1 MRRGCRPNFVP
12 YTSLVKGLCAQN
24 TIVQASRL
32 FKKMVKLAFQAN
44 VITCSIL
51 FNGFIKLEIQV
62 FQISYMKK

>member
-1 MRRGCRPNFVP
+1 MRMGCRPNFVAH
-12 YTSLVKGLCAQN
+12 TSLVKGLCAQN
-24 TIVQASRL
+24 IIFESSRL
-32 FKKMVKLAFQAN
+32 FKKMAKLVFQAN